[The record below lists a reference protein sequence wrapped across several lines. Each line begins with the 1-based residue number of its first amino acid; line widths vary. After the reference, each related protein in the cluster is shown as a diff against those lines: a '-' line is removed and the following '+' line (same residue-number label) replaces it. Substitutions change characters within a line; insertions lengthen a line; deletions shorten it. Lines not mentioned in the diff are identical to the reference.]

1 MEWKLREVFNEK
13 INVLAFSEELL
24 KSRWH
29 KKVKTAESMSK
40 KVYEL
45 QHEHNFLRV
54 RDPIGWYFMF
64 RSWLDATPFELT
76 GAKTDEEAVMWIMNA
91 KNKDMGVTI
100 TEITIDKDMMITV
113 PDEVKEKYIGVIYR
127 RDQPVVEDVK

>member
-1 MEWKLREVFNEK
+1 MQWKLREVFNEK

-29 KKVKTAESMSK
+29 KKVRTAESMSK

-64 RSWLDATPFELT
+64 RSWLDVTPFELT
-76 GAKTDEEAVMWIMNA
+76 GAKTDEESVIWIMNE
-91 KNKDMGVTI
+91 KNKGSGVTI
-100 TEITIDKDMMITV
+100 TGITFDKDMLMVV
-113 PDEVKEKYIGVIYR
+113 PSDVKEKYIGVIYR
-127 RDQPVVEDVK
+127 RDQPVVGDVK

>member
-1 MEWKLREVFNEK
+1 MQWKLREVFNEK

-29 KKVKTAESMSK
+29 KKVKTAESMAK

-45 QHEHNFLRV
+45 QHEDNFFRLRN
-54 RDPIGWYFMF
+54 PIDWYFMF
-64 RSWLDATPFELT
+64 RSWLDITPFELI
-76 GAKTDEEAVMWIMNA
+76 GAKTDEESVIWIMNE
-91 KNKDMGVTI
+91 KNKGSGVTI
-100 TEITIDKDMMITV
+100 TGITIDKDMMISV

-127 RDQPVVEDVK
+127 RDQPSV

>member
-1 MEWKLREVFNEK
+1 MEWKLQQVYNDK
-13 INVLAFSEELL
+13 VNVLAFSEELL

-45 QHEHNFLRV
+45 QHEHNFLRL
-54 RDPIGWYFMF
+54 RNPIDWYFMF
-64 RSWLDATPFELT
+64 RSWLDVTPFELT

-91 KNKDMGVTI
+91 KNKESGVTI
-100 TEITIDKDMMITV
+100 TGITIDKDMLIVV

-127 RDQPVVEDVK
+127 RDQPVVENVK